1 MLDPLL
7 RRFLAPTL
15 DRAGGGL
22 AALGIGADALT
33 WTGFALGLGAIPAIA
48 TGHYLTGL
56 ALFLGNRLFDG
67 LDGAVARRRSASDLG
82 GYLDIVC
89 DFIVYA
95 GFVAAFALARPDNAL
110 PAAILL
116 FGFMGTG
123 STFLA
128 FAIFAAKRGLAT
140 TRRGPKALYYLGGLT
155 EGTETILF
163 FAAFC
168 LFPATFPVL
177 ALVFAALCL
186 LTTLSRMASAIRMLA
201 DRPG

>member
-7 RRFLAPTL
+7 RRLLAPTL
-15 DRAGGGL
+15 DRAGGHL
-22 AALGIGADALT
+22 AALGIGADAMT
-33 WTGFALGLGAIPAIA
+33 WAGFALGLGAIPAIA

-56 ALFLGNRLFDG
+56 ALFMGNRLFDG
-67 LDGAVARRRSASDLG
+67 LDGALARRRSASDLG

-95 GFVAAFALARPDNAL
+95 GFVAGFALARPDNAL

-168 LFPATFPVL
+168 LFPTAFPTL
-177 ALVFAALCL
+177 AFVFAALCL
-186 LTTLSRMASAIRMLA
+186 LTVVSRMASAIRMLA